1 MPRHQF
7 ALYEIRVRKIQ
18 EPKSYRQVYCFN
30 PRKDDLFEIYTKFL
44 VDGIGT
50 KGATVERSE
59 RYARLHS
66 MEEDRRTLWFTVESG
81 RYGTRG
87 KVVDTE
93 TGDDAYEIQDDDAAA
108 YPLRQA
114 LFVPTVGDFALWAT
128 EVIGHTSAIGSL
140 TPMFRDWFKER
151 YDSERLSVDI
161 NYFQD
166 TNAWTKFIEESSLQE
181 ITYITRE
188 RDGEDRSVGT
198 RVQEHRIK
206 AARRLRLPREWITR
220 AIEKRLP
227 PDSVFSVSGLPE
239 ADEVRLQIER
249 GGRSRTIV
257 VDRDWPRFNYA
268 LEGPRNGPPGDEV
281 FRREVLSEVGASLD
295 YLGADRGA
303 WMI

>member
-1 MPRHQF
+1 MRGCT
-7 ALYEIRVRKIQ
+7 RWRKTGARSGSLSSPAGT
-18 EPKSYRQVYCFN
+18 EP
-30 PRKDDLFEIYTKFL
+30 
-44 VDGIGT
+44 G
-50 KGATVERSE
+50 
-59 RYARLHS
+59 
-66 MEEDRRTLWFTVESG
+66 
-81 RYGTRG
+81 G
-87 KVVDTE
+87 KVIDTE

-140 TPMFRDWFKER
+140 TPMFRDWFRER
-151 YDSERLSVDI
+151 YDSERLTVDV

-188 RDGEDRSVGT
+188 RDGEDLSVGT

-206 AARRLRLPREWITR
+206 AARRFRLPREWITR

-249 GGRSRTIV
+249 GGGRSRTIV

-268 LEGPRNGPPGDEV
+268 LEGGPRNGPPGGDGV

-295 YLGADRGA
+295 YLGADRGGA